1 MAEESHE
8 PQPPEASQP
17 SDATNQPSTGMVQQR
32 HGGAIHRG
40 GNHRPQSPTPGDVR
54 VLARKRFYQVIPS
67 LFRIARNGSTRVG
80 KGTQRKLKRTF
91 RVSDQIAAAN
101 TLARYGMTE
110 TIAADDVRVAVRG
123 TIADIRE
130 SLPRDQA
137 DALVQKIAPR
147 WFGL

>member
-1 MAEESHE
+1 M
-8 PQPPEASQP
+8 
-17 SDATNQPSTGMVQQR
+17 
-32 HGGAIHRG
+32 RG
-40 GNHRPQSPTPGDVR
+40 GHVRPQTPTPGDVR
-54 VLARKRFYQVIPS
+54 MLARKRFYQVIPS

-80 KGTQRKLKRTF
+80 KGTHRKLKRTF
-91 RVSDQIAAAN
+91 RVADQIAAAN
-101 TLARYGMTE
+101 TLARYGMSE